1 MLTEARLYAILD
13 LDYVAPPNAECVC
26 RELVAGGAQVVQ
38 LRAKKHV
45 PETLVSL
52 ARNVQEICREAGVP
66 FIVNDFAELAATVG
80 ADGLHVG
87 QDDLSVSEARRISR
101 CRIVGKS
108 THSLAQARAAMA
120 EKPDYIGFGPLFATP
135 TKPDYIAIG
144 LEDVGEV
151 HEIATAPVFCIGGVK
166 RHNLDAVLDAGA
178 KRVVV
183 VSGLLCASDVAE
195 ECRWYRA
202 NVTPLL

>member
-13 LDYVAPPNAECVC
+13 LDYVAPSDAENVC
-26 RELVAGGAQVVQ
+26 RELIAGGAQIVQ
-38 LRAKKHV
+38 LRAKKHA

-66 FIVNDFAELAATVG
+66 FIVNDYAELAAAVN

-87 QDDLSVSEARRISR
+87 QDDLSVSEARRISG

-108 THSLAQARAAMA
+108 THSLAQAQAAMD

-135 TKPDYIAIG
+135 TKPDYVAIG
-144 LEDVGEV
+144 LEDVQAV
-151 HEIATAPVFCIGGVK
+151 HKIATVPVFCIGGVK
-166 RHNLDAVLDAGA
+166 RHNLGTVLGAGA
-178 KRVVV
+178 RRVVV
-183 VSGLLCASDVAE
+183 VSGLLCADDIVE
-195 ECRWYRA
+195 ECRWYLA
-202 NVTPLL
+202 SL

>member
-1 MLTEARLYAILD
+1 MLTKARLYAILD
-13 LDYVAPPNAECVC
+13 LDYVVLPDAERVC
-26 RELVAGGAQVVQ
+26 RELITGGAQIVQ
-38 LRAKKHV
+38 LRAKKFA

-52 ARNVQEICREAGVP
+52 ARSVQGICREACVP
-66 FIVNDFAELAATVG
+66 FIVNDYAELAAAVG
-80 ADGLHVG
+80 TDGLHVG
-87 QDDLSVSEARRISR
+87 QDDLSVVEARRISG

-144 LEDVGEV
+144 LEDVRAV
-151 HEIATAPVFCIGGVK
+151 HEFATVPVFCIGGVK
-166 RHNLDAVLDAGA
+166 RHNLGAVLGAGA

-183 VSGLLCASDVAE
+183 VSGLLCADDVAE
-195 ECRWYRA
+195 ECRWFCEA
-202 NVTPLL
+202 VSK